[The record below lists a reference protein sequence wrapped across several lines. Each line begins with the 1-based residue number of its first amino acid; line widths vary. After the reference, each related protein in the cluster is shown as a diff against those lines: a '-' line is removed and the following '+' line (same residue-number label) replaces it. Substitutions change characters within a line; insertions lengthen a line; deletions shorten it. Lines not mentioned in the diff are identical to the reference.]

1 MSEHLHKSIDLLENT
16 LIMKQKEI
24 NYLRLYIKKL
34 ENHILINYDNTD
46 NLDLD
51 ITEEEYDNSFK
62 NNDYS
67 EYDKNKIE
75 YIKIK
80 LFK

>member
-1 MSEHLHKSIDLLENT
+1 MSDHLHKSIDLLENT